1 MEFEHIQFDSY
12 KGKFEKSVFI
22 HHNIKLRARNL
33 NIRDNKEG
41 SYDPFNLDY
50 IFKEDNPLDQW
61 LAEAVAHLL
70 PDADFLDL

>member
-1 MEFEHIQFDSY
+1 M
-12 KGKFEKSVFI
+12 GKLEKSVFI

-50 IFKEDNPLDQW
+50 IFKEDYPLDRW
-61 LAEAVAHLL
+61 LAVAAAPLL
-70 PDADFLDL
+70 PDANFLDL